1 VNGAGIGAP
10 AVLLFAFG
18 ALAGSAVVSLL
29 GPRAVRPALLLA
41 TAGSLLLVV
50 AGALAAFGA
59 PLGTPAIIHVGDLLG
74 ILPVDLRYDELS
86 GLFLIALGVV
96 ASAASLYA
104 IGHHDAVRSRV
115 DGLAYAVFL
124 ASLAALFGADTG
136 SAFLFAWEAMA
147 LSSAALVFGPHPG
160 PSTARA
166 GYVYLALTHLA
177 TAALVAAFAM
187 LGGPLGRLDF
197 ASMRVAAGLMDPAGR
212 DVVFLLLLIGL
223 GTKAGLV
230 PLHVWL
236 PRAHPEAPS
245 HVSALMSGVM
255 VKAGVFGILRIVV
268 GILGPGPA
276 WWGFALLALG
286 GLSAILGALYAL
298 VERDLKRLLAF
309 STIENVGIIFM
320 GLGVGLLGLSASSPM
335 LVTLG
340 IAAALVHTLNHAA
353 FKGLL
358 FLAAGS
364 IHGATGTR
372 DLDRLGG
379 LARAMPWTAVLF
391 GLGAIALAGVPPFS
405 GFAGEWLTFQ
415 ALLTAG
421 AGAAIG
427 GGGVAIEPVWRFA
440 CFLAVGGL
448 ALSAGL
454 ALGAIVKATG
464 SALLALPRSAPA
476 AAAFEVSW
484 VERAA
489 GLLLGVVTVAL
500 GLAAGPLRGFAAGV
514 AATAVEAP
522 GGVGIAPP
530 SAIQPIGAYTPLVV
544 AAILAFLAVV
554 LWAAARWRAAAARR
568 VPTWACGIAPTAAH
582 EYTAT
587 SFDKPARLFFE
598 PILRPI
604 RSRSVELEPG
614 TPFPHR
620 ITYRSDVDHLVESRI
635 YLPLH
640 RATIAL
646 AQLARRLQHGTLQL
660 YLAYTVV
667 ALVILLV
674 AGRQ

>member
-1 VNGAGIGAP
+1 VSGVVIAP
-10 AVLLFAFG
+10 PAILLAFA
-18 ALAGSAVVSLL
+18 ALAGSGVAALL
-29 GPRAVRPALLLA
+29 GRRAWPAALLLA
-41 TAGSLLLVV
+41 TVGGFLLAF
-50 AGALAAFGA
+50 AGALAVLGA
-59 PLGTPAIIHVGDLLG
+59 PLGTPVAVHVGDLLG
-74 ILPVDLRYDELS
+74 VLPVDLRYDALS

-96 ASAASLYA
+96 GAAASVYA
-104 IGHHDAVRSRV
+104 LGHHGAVRSRV

-124 ASLAALFGADTG
+124 ASLAALFGSDSG
-136 SAFLFAWEAMA
+136 PAFLFAWEGMA

-177 TAALVAAFAM
+177 TAALVAAFAL
-187 LGGPLGRLDF
+187 LGGPAGRLDF
-197 ASMRVAAGLMDPAGR
+197 ASMRASAALMDPAGR
-212 DVVFLLLLIGL
+212 DAVFLLLLIGL

-255 VKAGVFGILRIVV
+255 VKAGVFGVLRIVV
-268 GILGPGPA
+268 GVLGPGPA
-276 WWGFALLALG
+276 WWGFTLLGLG
-286 GLSAILGALYAL
+286 ALSAVLGALYAL
-298 VERDLKRLLAF
+298 VERDVKRLLAF
-309 STIENVGIIFM
+309 STIENVGIIFL
-320 GLGVGLLGLSASSPM
+320 GLGVALLGLSAGSPV
-335 LVTLG
+335 LATLG

-379 LARAMPWTAVLF
+379 LARTMPWTAVLF
-391 GLGAIALAGVPPFS
+391 GIGAISLAGVPPFS

-415 ALLTAG
+415 ALFAAG
-421 AGAAIG
+421 RDAAVNVGGA
-427 GGGVAIEPVWRFA
+427 AIEPVWRLA
-440 CFLAVGGL
+440 CFLAVGAL

-454 ALGAIVKATG
+454 ALGAIVKAAG
-464 SALLALPRSAPA
+464 SALLALPRSARA
-476 AAAFEVSW
+476 AEAVEVSR

-489 GLLLGVVTVAL
+489 GLLLGAVTVAL
-500 GLAAGPLRGFAAGV
+500 GLAAGPLRGFATDV
-514 AATAVEAP
+514 AATAQAAP
-522 GGVGIAPP
+522 GTVLPTDAV
-530 SAIQPIGAYTPLVV
+530 QPIGAYAPLAVG
-544 AAILAFLAVV
+544 AILALLAIV
-554 LWAAARWRAAAARR
+554 LWAASRWRAMPVRR

-604 RSRSVELEPG
+604 RSRSVEFEPG

-620 ITYRSDVDHLVESRI
+620 VTYRSDVDHLVESRI

-667 ALVILLV
+667 ALVILLAV
-674 AGRQ
+674 GRA

>member
-1 VNGAGIGAP
+1 MSGTGIDIP
-10 AVLLFAFG
+10 AIFLAFG
-18 ALAGSAVVSLL
+18 ALGAAGVMALL
-29 GPRAVRPALLLA
+29 GLRAAPVATLLA
-41 TAGSLLLVV
+41 AAGSLLLTLAGVV
-50 AGALAAFGA
+50 ASLGGAVVV
-59 PLGTPAIIHVGDLLG
+59 HVGDLLG
-74 ILPVDLRYDELS
+74 LLPVDLRYDVLS
-86 GLFLIALGVV
+86 GPFLIALGVV
-96 ASAASLYA
+96 GTAASIYA
-104 IGHHDAVRSRV
+104 LGHRGSVRSRV

-136 SAFLFAWEAMA
+136 VAFLIAWEAMA
-147 LSSAALVFGPHPG
+147 LASAALVFGPHPG
-160 PSTARA
+160 PSTTRA
-166 GYVYLALTHLA
+166 GYLYLALTHLA

-187 LGGPLGRLDF
+187 LAGPAGGLDF
-197 ASMRVAAGLMDPAGR
+197 ASMRTARGLMDPAGR
-212 DVVFLLLLIGL
+212 DAVFLLLLIGF

-255 VKAGVFGILRIVV
+255 VKAGVFGILRVVV

-276 WWGFALLALG
+276 WWGLALLGAG
-286 GLSAILGALYAL
+286 ALSAVLGALYAL

-320 GLGVGLLGLSASSPM
+320 GLGVGVLGLSAGSPA
-335 LVTLG
+335 LATLG
-340 IAAALVHTLNHAA
+340 IAAALIHTVNHAA

-364 IHGATGTR
+364 IQGASGTR

-379 LARAMPWTAVLF
+379 LARTMPWTAVLF
-391 GLGAIALAGVPPFS
+391 GLGAVALAGVPPFS

-415 ALLTAG
+415 ALFSAG
-421 AGAAIG
+421 ADS
-427 GGGVAIEPVWRFA
+427 AIEPVWRFA
-440 CFLAVGGL
+440 AFLGVGAL

-454 ALGAIVKATG
+454 ALGAIVKAAG
-464 SALLALPRSAPA
+464 SALLALPRSKRAGEA
-476 AAAFEVSW
+476 LEVPRL
-484 VERAA
+484 ERAA
-489 GLLLGVVTVAL
+489 GLLLAAVTVAA
-500 GLAAGPLRGFAAGV
+500 GLAAGPLRAFAIDLATTARATPAAAGPV
-514 AATAVEAP
+514 VTSQPVGPYAPLAV
-522 GGVGIAPP
+522 
-530 SAIQPIGAYTPLVV
+530 GAVLTL
-544 AAILAFLAVV
+544 LAVV
-554 LWAAARWRAAAARR
+554 LWVAARWAAKPVRR
-568 VPTWACGIAPTAAH
+568 VPTWACGVAPTAAH

-604 RSRSVELEPG
+604 RSRHVDFEPG

-620 ITYRSDVDHLVESRI
+620 VTYHSDVDHLVESRI
-635 YLPLH
+635 YLPAH
-640 RATIAL
+640 RASIAL

-667 ALVILLV
+667 ALVILLAV
-674 AGRQ
+674 GRR